1 MLNTFPYMIIIILI
15 KTLLLWLRKQRVR
28 GHSALSAELEIKSN
42 SISPPQTTTLF
53 YIRWL
58 HKLLLPLLISKYV
71 TLQ

>member
-1 MLNTFPYMIIIILI
+1 MLSTFPYMIIIILI

-28 GHSALSAELEIKSN
+28 GHSTLSAEPEFKSN
-42 SISPPQTTTLF
+42 STSPPQTTALF

-58 HKLLLPLLISKYV
+58 HKLLPPLLISKYV